1 MAPLIFRDLAAP
13 AMAHLVN
20 VSRTERKVSS
30 WGGSTAHRRAS
41 RRRAHRLTV
50 IESRPM
56 GVASRDL
63 RPSR

>member
-20 VSRTERKVSS
+20 LSRTERKVSS
-30 WGGSTAHRRAS
+30 WVSTADRRAS